1 LVDIG
6 FDGYNF
12 GGFVV
17 DEEGQ
22 LVLDEMQTVIDNTP
36 EDKLR
41 YAMGVGKP
49 DDIRKASKIGYNW
62 FDTVLVTRNARHG
75 TLYSSD
81 MPDEILRI
89 TNSAYANDLEPIDSK
104 CDCEVCQKHS
114 RAYIHHLLKIGEATG
129 MTLATIH
136 NLRYYQNLMTCL
148 S

>member
-1 LVDIG
+1 
-6 FDGYNF
+6 
-12 GGFVV
+12 
-17 DEEGQ
+17 
-22 LVLDEMQTVIDNTP
+22 
-36 EDKLR
+36 
-41 YAMGVGKP
+41 
-49 DDIRKASKIGYNW
+49 
-62 FDTVLVTRNARHG
+62 
-75 TLYSSD
+75 